1 MESAL
6 IETNPSTSP
15 NFKPLLGGNYDP
27 TLKQSIRNLL
37 DEFLKGASN
46 FSEFVPVFFELMQAR
61 VYPPLESIWVYSALS
76 FRSRIS
82 AKDDIL
88 NRVAVVKDLFQL
100 VSACSGSSSS
110 SKSIALLAPVVFEVY
125 RLLFDLSGKEL
136 SSKRE
141 KKVAKEIRSLIEV
154 ILGYI
159 SVCSSGGSDENNG
172 SDGSIK
178 CLEDLIRIW
187 MYGGEG
193 KEDLAAFFP
202 LVGAEISGQFG
213 GGECDVDSLA
223 GVVMAEA
230 FLLKMC
236 VCCRVGVPRVDLEKE
251 LRSWAVASIAGFQN
265 CYFYG

>member
-1 MESAL
+1 M
-6 IETNPSTSP
+6 IETSPSGSP
-15 NFKPLLGGNYDP
+15 NFKPLLGGNYEF
-27 TLKQSIRNLL
+27 TLHQSIQSLL
-37 DEFLKGASN
+37 GEFLKGASD
-46 FSEFVPVFFELMQAR
+46 FSDFVPVFFELIQAR
-61 VYPPLESIWVYSALS
+61 GDPHLESIWVYSSLS

-141 KKVAKEIRSLIEV
+141 KKVAKEIKSLIQV

-159 SVCSSGGSDENNG
+159 SVCSSEGSKEDNG
-172 SDGSIK
+172 LDGSIK
-178 CLEDLIRIW
+178 SLEDLIRVW

-193 KEDLAAFFP
+193 KEGVAAFFP
-202 LVGAEISGQFG
+202 LVSAEITGQFG
-213 GGECDVDSLA
+213 AGECDVDSLA
-223 GVVMAEA
+223 GVVIAEA

-236 VCCRVGVPRVDLEKE
+236 VCCRVAVPRADLETE
-251 LRSWAVASIAGFQN
+251 LRSWALASVAAFQN
-265 CYFYG
+265 YYFYG

>member
-1 MESAL
+1 M
-6 IETNPSTSP
+6 
-15 NFKPLLGGNYDP
+15 
-27 TLKQSIRNLL
+27 
-37 DEFLKGASN
+37 
-46 FSEFVPVFFELMQAR
+46 
-61 VYPPLESIWVYSALS
+61 YSAWS

-100 VSACSGSSSS
+100 VSACSGSFSS
-110 SKSIALLAPVVFEVY
+110 SKSIALLAPVVFKVN

-141 KKVAKEIRSLIEV
+141 KKGAKEIRSLIEV

-159 SVCSSGGSDENNG
+159 SVCSSGGSNENNG
-172 SDGSIK
+172 SNGSIK
-178 CLEDLIRIW
+178 CLDDLIRVW

-193 KEDLAAFFP
+193 KEDLTAFFP

-236 VCCRVGVPRVDLEKE
+236 VYCRVGGSKGGFGEGVEELGSCFHSWVSELLLLWLEFSSSHLQLEWFVLVKKFKLICSVE
-251 LRSWAVASIAGFQN
+251 IVGHSDTK
-265 CYFYG
+265 